1 MKSATTRTKH
11 HIQRRILALVLVVA
25 IALQSLSGT
34 GVAAEK
40 ATTKQTLQSE
50 TTKLEKYGIFASDRN
65 LQLYCNEAN
74 LAADLYTGKDLICSG
89 SRIHI
94 EGEANAGG
102 SVYPWCGQFAATA
115 VNQGHKEESLPDI
128 RTRIEK
134 QTDHWEEQQNYMNVK
149 GEEICNGYKKSAS
162 GIQISGTSFR
172 GNCYLMAEETIQY
185 SVDSLNRDGGKV
197 VLYTENGDICI
208 SGSDI
213 VINGILAAPNGNVR
227 INANRVT
234 INGRIYARGVEM
246 SGTSFHLKASE
257 KDMDLLGEG
266 DTEEKKK
273 IIKIYD
279 SEEEYAEGTTKEVE
293 IGGGKL
299 KLSEQEAPVQKVSKK
314 YNEKVADGVT
324 AEVTLATDSTSGGR
338 KLDYQIAFAGNST
351 KENQIPGEPDASFA
365 KYNGNLYALVHKN
378 VLWKEAE
385 LLCQIYGGHLVT
397 ITSKEENEVAAQ
409 LVKEQDSYYNAIGFT
424 DEEEEGNWRWVTGEK
439 ASYLNWNPGEPN
451 NSFGNGQDYG
461 YMYSW
466 GKWDDGYSTKRAPF
480 LCEWEKKETLVPE
493 EGRQIKLV
501 VEVQGKVEAGEGW
514 NCIVHEDGSTTA
526 VYEAETLGEIRSCP
540 LALSLTPEKAEG
552 YQKVIKDS
560 YYTYYDVYGNGRR
573 VSMGDLWLPSEH
585 VVEEGTWS
593 AVYDS
598 GENGTRWGKVCWEAS
613 QAGDSAVTARV
624 KAYDRKEEESSWE
637 EIENGGTLKGVQG
650 RYIEI
655 TVTLKRSQD
664 YRSPWVDWVMVAEE
678 ETDAYEVPDTIAES
692 KILCNDTVVEN
703 SSMSA
708 YCQVTGGLQ
717 GGNRQTRWSLWKDGI
732 KQGEEAW
739 EIQET
744 KPFFTT
750 FRIQAPGDYQLQAE
764 TETQGKSITARKEIQ
779 VRRQPRIRPIEPV
792 TEPEEINLVIDLPAY
807 AKPGSTVEGKV
818 LFPQGE
824 PLESIKIYEGE
835 KEVGRSETKEINVT
849 LPEKTGE
856 TQLEIEVCL
865 KDGRVVIQQ
874 TSIHLDGKAPEIRI
888 TPEKASYEPGERG
901 VFLLEIQDDGAV
913 QEVRTHFDHT
923 EIFYQHN
930 NQVEIPS
937 LREGEHILEVT
948 ATDGA
953 GNTATEEYR
962 FTVAPLQTPEPEKT
976 PGTTPEPEET
986 PEPEKTPGKT
996 PEPEET
1002 PEPEKTPGKTP

>member
-1 MKSATTRTKH
+1 M
-11 HIQRRILALVLVVA
+11 
-25 IALQSLSGT
+25 
-34 GVAAEK
+34 
-40 ATTKQTLQSE
+40 
-50 TTKLEKYGIFASDRN
+50 
-65 LQLYCNEAN
+65 
-74 LAADLYTGKDLICSG
+74 
-89 SRIHI
+89 
-94 EGEANAGG
+94 
-102 SVYPWCGQFAATA
+102 
-115 VNQGHKEESLPDI
+115 
-128 RTRIEK
+128 
-134 QTDHWEEQQNYMNVK
+134 
-149 GEEICNGYKKSAS
+149 
-162 GIQISGTSFR
+162 
-172 GNCYLMAEETIQY
+172 
-185 SVDSLNRDGGKV
+185 
-197 VLYTENGDICI
+197 
-208 SGSDI
+208 
-213 VINGILAAPNGNVR
+213 
-227 INANRVT
+227 
-234 INGRIYARGVEM
+234 
-246 SGTSFHLKASE
+246 
-257 KDMDLLGEG
+257 
-266 DTEEKKK
+266 
-273 IIKIYD
+273 
-279 SEEEYAEGTTKEVE
+279 
-293 IGGGKL
+293 
-299 KLSEQEAPVQKVSKK
+299 QKVSKK

-480 LCEWEKKETLVPE
+480 LCEWERKETLVPE

-560 YYTYYDVYGNGRR
+560 YYTYYDVYGNGHR

-764 TETQGKSITARKEIQ
+764 TETQGKSITASRF
-779 VRRQPRIRPIEPV
+779 RR
-792 TEPEEINLVIDLPAY
+792 
-807 AKPGSTVEGKV
+807 
-818 LFPQGE
+818 
-824 PLESIKIYEGE
+824 
-835 KEVGRSETKEINVT
+835 
-849 LPEKTGE
+849 
-856 TQLEIEVCL
+856 
-865 KDGRVVIQQ
+865 
-874 TSIHLDGKAPEIRI
+874 
-888 TPEKASYEPGERG
+888 
-901 VFLLEIQDDGAV
+901 
-913 QEVRTHFDHT
+913 
-923 EIFYQHN
+923 
-930 NQVEIPS
+930 
-937 LREGEHILEVT
+937 
-948 ATDGA
+948 
-953 GNTATEEYR
+953 
-962 FTVAPLQTPEPEKT
+962 
-976 PGTTPEPEET
+976 
-986 PEPEKTPGKT
+986 
-996 PEPEET
+996 
-1002 PEPEKTPGKTP
+1002 